1 MNRENDIKEK
11 ENVAILS
18 VIAAAALVL
27 LKTIVGIATGSL
39 GIISEA
45 LHSALDLIAAAIT
58 WLAVKFSDRPADNDH
73 NFGHGKMENFSA
85 LVEAFLLLLVCVW
98 IIYEA
103 IDRLANER
111 TEIEVGFWSFA
122 VVITSICVDIGRA
135 RALSKAAKKFK
146 SQALEADALHFK
158 TDIWSSVAVL
168 IGVIGAY
175 LKCYS
180 ADAIAALFV
189 AVISITI
196 SFKLSYRAVN
206 ELLDKA
212 PEGMNEKISSIIKG
226 VDGVIKSHDL
236 RVRTSGGIYIVD
248 VNIHVC
254 PTLSIVQAHEIAER
268 VECVLRENVGQSII
282 NVHIEPD

>member
-1 MNRENDIKEK
+1 MNCKNDIKEK
-11 ENVAILS
+11 ERVAVIS
-18 VIAAAALVL
+18 VIAAAALVCF
-27 LKTIVGIATGSL
+27 KAVVGFATGSL

-45 LHSALDLIAAAIT
+45 LHSALDFVAAEIT
-58 WLAVKFSDRPADNDH
+58 WFAVKFSDRPADNDH

-85 LVEAFLLLLVCVW
+85 LIEAFLLLIVCGW

-103 IDRLANER
+103 FDRLINKH
-111 TEIEVGFWSFA
+111 TEVEIGFWSFA
-122 VVITSICVDIGRA
+122 VVITSICVDIGRS
-135 RALSKAAKKFK
+135 RALSKAAKKYK

-158 TDIWSSVAVL
+158 TDIWSSIAVL
-168 IGVIGAY
+168 AGIVGAY
-175 LKCYS
+175 FKFYS
-180 ADAIAALFV
+180 ADAIAALCV
-189 AVISITI
+189 AIISITI
-196 SFKLSYRAVN
+196 SLKLSIRAVN

-212 PEGMNEKISSIIKG
+212 PEGMSEKISTLIKN